1 MDGSALESL
10 RDFTNQI
17 TDPRVKR
24 RSWHLLGDVVGVSIL
39 AVLCGADDWCAV
51 QAFGVSRHDWLKQFF
66 ELPEGIPSHDTFS
79 RVMGLISPKEFS
91 ACLVNWLSAFQR
103 ALKGR
108 VVSIDGKA
116 ARGSGS
122 KKLGLRMLHMVS
134 AWANEA
140 GIMLGQVAVDE
151 KSNEITAIPELLDLL
166 AIKGTIVTIDA
177 IGMQKTIVE
186 KIREKK
192 ADYVIGL
199 KDNQPTLAADM
210 QELVNEGC
218 QTDFEGMVTDVYS
231 TTEMAH
237 GGIEQRDVR
246 VIEIP
251 ADSPHR
257 QTWKDLNTVAVVTT
271 RTVRDGVEKY
281 DTRMYLCSLKPD
293 ARQTAHAIRSHWG
306 IENSLHWTM
315 DVVFR
320 EDDHRLSN
328 RNGVQ
333 NMSAIRRLAVSIL
346 RQDKKTQ
353 LGAKNKRFK
362 AALNPDY
369 LLEVL
374 EEAMF

>member
-1 MDGSALESL
+1 MDGSALDAL
-10 RDFTNQI
+10 RELTNQI

-24 RSWHLLGDVVGVSIL
+24 RSWHLLSDVVGISIL

-51 QAFGVSRHDWLKQFF
+51 EEFAVSRHDWLKQFF
-66 ELPEGIPSHDTFS
+66 ELPSGIPSHDTFS
-79 RVMGLISPKEFS
+79 RVMGLIAPKEFS
-91 ACLVNWLSAFQR
+91 ACLVKWLSAFQR

-122 KKLGLRMLHMVS
+122 KKHGLRMLHMVS

-151 KSNEITAIPELLDLL
+151 KSNEITAIPELLELL
-166 AIKGTIVTIDA
+166 AIKGAVVTIDA
-177 IGMQKTIVE
+177 IGMQKAIVK
-186 KIREKK
+186 KIREMK

-199 KDNQPTLAADM
+199 KDNQPKLVADM
-210 QELVNEGC
+210 QALVNAGC
-218 QTDFEGMVTDVYS
+218 QNGFKGMVTDLFS
-231 TTEMAH
+231 TTEKAR

-257 QTWKDLNTVAVVTT
+257 QAWKDLSTVAVVTS
-271 RTVRDGVEKY
+271 RTVRDGVERY
-281 DTRMYLCSLKPD
+281 DTRMYLCSLKPV
-293 ARQTAHAIRSHWG
+293 ARLTAHAIRSHWG
-306 IENSLHWTM
+306 IENRLHWTM

-320 EDDHRLSN
+320 EDDHRLLN

-333 NMSAIRRLAVSIL
+333 NLSAIRRLAVSIF
-346 RQDKKTQ
+346 RQDKSTR

-374 EEAMF
+374 EKAML